1 MDRQTDRQTGR
12 QAGRQTER
20 QIDRCYV
27 NIYNY
32 IYMIYVY
39 LYIYMIYVYIYILR
53 RVLLERIRNK
63 SRAIFSPSRSTG
75 RSPEPPWDGAHG
87 VVGHY
92 QRYQWQ
98 ALTFGSTGNSTS
110 RTTMF
115 HTVSR
120 CCKYKQ
126 SIYLL
131 LQLIYIIIKILFHA
145 FHVWWL
151 IWSPP

>member
-1 MDRQTDRQTGR
+1 
-12 QAGRQTER
+12 
-20 QIDRCYV
+20 
-27 NIYNY
+27 
-32 IYMIYVY
+32 MIYVY
-39 LYIYMIYVYIYILR
+39 LYIYIYDICIYILR

-131 LQLIYIIIKILFHA
+131 LQLIYIIIKIFPCEDGIGIDHLIIILLFSLQNIRPE
-145 FHVWWL
+145 FIKW
-151 IWSPP
+151 IT